1 MQCVKVDKCTFSEH
15 RSHARPQTSERAVT
29 SDGRQGPNHGES
41 VQQAFMYA
49 HSVQGLN
56 RLTASYLAAL
66 ECEEKTSWWGCSVR
80 NECSALL
87 HRQALA
93 SLFLA
98 FVALCVARTMVMA
111 SYDFNPEPNSCATK
125 KASALKSG
133 HHTENEKHVVWNL
146 YQTLFAGHTR
156 CRAVITL
163 MDQE

>member
-1 MQCVKVDKCTFSEH
+1 
-15 RSHARPQTSERAVT
+15 
-29 SDGRQGPNHGES
+29 
-41 VQQAFMYA
+41 MYA

-56 RLTASYLAAL
+56 RRTASYLAAL

-87 HRQALA
+87 HLQALA
-93 SLFLA
+93 SLILA

-156 CRAVITL
+156 CRAVIIL